1 MTGEMGCEQVRE
13 LGAELALGIAA
24 GDERDAALR
33 HLNSCAACRRL
44 VAELSSV
51 GDELLQLAPEQEP
64 PMGFESRVLAKLAAP
79 PRRRPLQPLTRRS
92 RWAMAAAAAVL
103 VAALGAG
110 SVVVATADDRRLAD
124 SYRTALST
132 GEGSFF
138 SAAPLQGPFCRAVA
152 ALSRFD
158 RDSLYLA
165 GRL

>member
-103 VAALGAG
+103 VAARGAG
-110 SVVVATADDRRLAD
+110 SVHRPRRDDGTHRDLR
-124 SYRTALST
+124 
-132 GEGSFF
+132 
-138 SAAPLQGPFCRAVA
+138 PLQTLELTPDTHLPGHEGRVDAAQEVRRAQ
-152 ALSRFD
+152 S
-158 RDSLYLA
+158 
-165 GRL
+165 